1 MRARHLLPAAV
12 LLGPLAGCQD
22 ETEPKPVTVDGTPA
36 EQSDGLP
43 GDDDNADEDDEDDED
58 DGPAAYAPSSRADL
72 RVKRWRQI
80 VRDLGGALALTE
92 DELCAETGL
101 HDCTTIHVV
110 PLGGISVDNGLYA
123 PVDGLSVTSNQ
134 AIERFVL
141 QACSNRVTL
150 DLERLEAGEEL
161 KVFGPL
167 AACEGSLDTACV
179 DAQTTELYR
188 RLLARDPVEA
198 EHTVLRTLASDTD
211 ALGGDAAAFA
221 TTACFMVATTTEFL
235 TY

>member
-12 LLGPLAGCQD
+12 LLGSLAGCD
-22 ETEPKPVTVDGTPA
+22 DASEPKPVTVDGTPA
-36 EQSDGLP
+36 EPSDGL
-43 GDDDNADEDDEDDED
+43 GDDDTTDDEDEEED
-58 DGPAAYAPSSRADL
+58 DGPAAYAPSARADL

-134 AIERFVL
+134 ALERFVL
-141 QACSNRVTL
+141 QACSNRMEL
-150 DLERLEAGEEL
+150 DLALLAAGEEL
-161 KVFGPL
+161 AVFGPL
-167 AACEGSLDTACV
+167 AACEGTLDASCV

-188 RLLARDPVEA
+188 RLLARDPIPA
-198 EHTVLRTLASDTD
+198 EQDVLRTLASDTD

-221 TTACFMVATTTEFL
+221 TTACFMIATTTEFL

>member
-1 MRARHLLPAAV
+1 MRARHLLPAAL

-22 ETEPKPVTVDGTPA
+22 ESEPKPVTVDGTPA
-36 EQSDGLP
+36 EESDGLP
-43 GDDDNADEDDEDDED
+43 GDDDENTDSDD
-58 DGPAAYAPSSRADL
+58 DGPAAYAPSARADL

-92 DELCAETGL
+92 DQLCAETGL

-134 AIERFVL
+134 ALERFVL
-141 QACSNRVTL
+141 QACSNRVVL
-150 DLERLEAGEEL
+150 DLERIDAGDEAE
-161 KVFGPL
+161 VFGPL
-167 AACEGSLDTACV
+167 AACEGSLDASCV

-188 RLLARDPVEA
+188 RLLARDPVAA
-198 EHTVLRTLASDTD
+198 EQALLRTLASDTE